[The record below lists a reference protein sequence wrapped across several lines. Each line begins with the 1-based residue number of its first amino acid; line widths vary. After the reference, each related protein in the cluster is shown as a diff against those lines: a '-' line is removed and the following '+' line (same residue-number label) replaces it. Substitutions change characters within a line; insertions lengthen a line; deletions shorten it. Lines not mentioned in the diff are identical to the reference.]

1 MKTLK
6 GILFYSPEKHEGNR
20 LYRNL
25 HWTLNALALLIW
37 SAGLGV
43 VSLFFAKGRYPKDI
57 FFNYFDKPLLIFL
70 NLLPVLLIAL
80 LIFFIGNRV
89 WIAILGSGVVVIVPT
104 IINHI
109 KLVLRNDP
117 ILATDIRY
125 ISEAA
130 NISSGYN
137 IMINR
142 HMMFTAGFIILATV
156 LSVFLLRARIRR
168 GRARIICLAVT
179 CLVSCLC
186 YLTLYRSDTIYTKTQ
201 NLDDS
206 MSYWSDSDQY
216 VCRGFLYPLLY
227 STKELSDGKPD
238 GYNANESAAY
248 YASFDSGDLAD
259 GQKINVIGI
268 MLEAFNDLSKFGVLD
283 LTDDPYA
290 FLHELQAESAYGE
303 LVTNIFAGGT
313 IDTERCFLTGSTQL
327 IEYRAPVYSLA
338 RWFDSQGY
346 RTEFCHTGF
355 DWFYNRRNVAEYM
368 GFGEAYFFE
377 DRYNMPDG
385 WGAMHDDEFMPDLVT
400 LLEESAAAGEPYFNF
415 SVTYQNHGPYSDSEL
430 EREKTY
436 VAEGSVSEQAWYIL
450 NNYLAG
456 IAETNESL
464 RALVNSLRG
473 LDEPVVLVFFGDH
486 NPWLGDAAWVYEEL
500 GISFDGD
507 DGFYNYYCTPWVIWA
522 NDAARGILGESY
534 TTGYKGSFSPCFLSA
549 ELFDL
554 LGWQGSA
561 QINAL
566 RDLRGYADVV
576 HITGMVREDGVLTTA
591 PSDETAEK
599 IAEYKKLEYYL
610 RKDALD

>member
-1 MKTLK
+1 MKTIK
-6 GILFYSPEKHEGNR
+6 AILFYTPGSPG

-25 HWTLNALALLIW
+25 HWILNALALLIW

-43 VSLFFAKGRYPKDI
+43 VSLFFAKGRYPNAI
-57 FFNYFDKPLLIFL
+57 FFSYFDKPLIIIL
-70 NLLPVLLIAL
+70 NLLPVLLITL

-89 WIAILGSGVVVIVPT
+89 WIAILGSGVVVFVPT

-142 HMMFTAGFIILATV
+142 HMMLTIGFIIFATV
-156 LSVFLLRARIRR
+156 LSAFLLRARVRS
-168 GRARIICLAVT
+168 GRVRLICIAAV
-179 CLVSCLC
+179 CLVCAVS
-186 YLTLYRSDTIYTKTQ
+186 YVTLYRSDTIYEYTE

-227 STKELSDGKPD
+227 STKELSDGRPE
-238 GYNANESAAY
+238 GYDRDESAAY
-248 YASFDSGDLAD
+248 YASFDSGDIAED
-259 GQKINVIGI
+259 EKINIISI
-268 MLEAFNDLSKFGVLD
+268 MLEAYNDLSKFGVLD
-283 LTDDPYA
+283 FTDDPYE

-303 LVTNIFAGGT
+303 LVTNIFSGGT

-338 RWFDSQGY
+338 RYFDEQGY
-346 RTEFCHTGF
+346 RTQFCHTGF

-368 GFGEAYFFE
+368 GFEEAFFFE
-377 DRYNMPDG
+377 DRYNNPSG
-385 WGAMHDDEFMPDLVT
+385 GAMNDDEFMPDLIT
-400 LLEESAAAGEPYFNF
+400 LLEDSAAAGEPYFNF

-430 EREKTY
+430 DREKTY
-436 VAEGSVSEQAWYIL
+436 IAEGSVSTEAWYIL

-456 IAETNESL
+456 IAETNEAL
-464 RALVNSLRG
+464 RALVDGLRET
-473 LDEPVVLVFFGDH
+473 DEPVVLVLFGDH
-486 NPWLGDAAWVYEEL
+486 NPWLGDSAWVYEEL
-500 GISFDGD
+500 GISFEGD
-507 DGFYNYYCTPWVIWA
+507 EGFYNYYCTPWLIWA
-522 NDAARGILGESY
+522 NDAAREVIGDSY
-534 TTGYKGSFSPCFLSA
+534 ATGDRGSFSPCFLSA

-554 LGWQGSA
+554 LGWEGSA

-566 RDLRGYADVV
+566 RDLRESADVI
-576 HITGMVREDGVLTTA
+576 HATGMVREDGVLTTE
-591 PSDETAEK
+591 PSAGTAEK
-599 IAEYKKLEYYL
+599 IEDYKKLEYYL
-610 RKDALD
+610 RKDALN